1 MARTLKPWEDSLKMI
16 CGFCLVRP
24 DELSVQLC
32 LIKMMSLPVRKFL
45 YKQHFAVYHYRYCIA
60 PLLLASFIEL
70 LLILLAAYL
79 LQPCMP
85 ADSTFPA
92 FVESYCTSIMHG
104 PVKRLD
110 QRSYVRY
117 SMQSSKGCVRLRDAL
132 KCVGMHFGG
141 YHYSDVEMMKLKAA
155 ETYWF
160 LSHPH
165 PF

>member
-1 MARTLKPWEDSLKMI
+1 MN
-16 CGFCLVRP
+16 
-24 DELSVQLC
+24 
-32 LIKMMSLPVRKFL
+32 LPVLNFL
-45 YKQHFAVYHYRYCIA
+45 RKQHFAVYLCRSCVA

-70 LLILLAAYL
+70 LLILPVVFL
-79 LQPCMP
+79 LQPCVP
-85 ADSTFPA
+85 ADSKFPA
-92 FVESYCTSIMHG
+92 FCRLLLHIHG

-141 YHYSDVEMMKLKAA
+141 YHYSDVEMMRLKAA